1 MASALSF
8 LARGGIAVGAA
19 SVFVN
24 NFLYD
29 VDGGQGAVLFDRFRG
44 GIQDAV
50 KTEGTSRACVHAMKL
65 SGGLD
70 LCPFCS
76 PSLIK

>member
-1 MASALSF
+1 MLSF
-8 LARGGIAVGAA
+8 LARGGIAVGAT

-50 KTEGTSRACVHAMKL
+50 KTEGTSRAGVHSMKL
-65 SGGLD
+65 FRGGWI
-70 LCPFCS
+70 CAHSAPH
-76 PSLIK
+76 LIT